1 MYIIQTKYYG
11 PTDHNG
17 ARIKVTN
24 MLTGRS
30 KWHHWDYSVDYGKAQ
45 HEHAAYENSSAKYLI
60 LGGEDKMSY
69 YWVAEL

>member
-17 ARIKVTN
+17 SRIKVTN
-24 MLTGRS
+24 MMTGAS
-30 KWHHWDYSVDYGKAQ
+30 KWHHWDHEIDYGTAQ
-45 HEHAAYENSSAKYLI
+45 HKHAALAHTEAQQVT

-69 YWVAEL
+69 YWIAE